1 MATGRDPRG
10 LVIFIDNKLPLANPQ
25 RSVLIFCRLQK
36 RKSDYRMNITNLDQE
51 ELMNKRDLL
60 YLSLR
65 NQHLIKKAK
74 RLDIVSEL
82 CGLQAQ
88 FANNPKYALRIRAS
102 DYDENSCGSGL
113 IKTWTLRGTMHCI
126 RMDELGLYLSAKGV
140 EREWGDSWWGIPK
153 EVKPK
158 WAEFILAKV
167 EDGVNDR
174 ERLKQCCRS
183 AGMNEDL
190 LSRVFHGW
198 GGLIKEMSDRGLIA
212 YDFDTKKRFIIPN
225 APVLIDQSLARAIII
240 GRYFGAYGPASVA
253 DCSAFTGYGAAEV
266 KRIIR
271 QFNIQLM
278 SIMYDG
284 QEYYYTE
291 RPEERARFPA
301 CIFLAGFD
309 QLIMGYKD
317 RSRFMDEKNRHK
329 VITCSGIVHPT
340 IILNG
345 RVQARWKMDKNK
357 LLVTPF
363 NMLSKRSRDMIA
375 SKGAS
380 LFLDR
385 ELEIV
390 FNPTC

>member
-1 MATGRDPRG
+1 
-10 LVIFIDNKLPLANPQ
+10 
-25 RSVLIFCRLQK
+25 
-36 RKSDYRMNITNLDQE
+36 
-51 ELMNKRDLL
+51 MNKRDLL

-88 FANNPKYALRIRAS
+88 FANNPKYALRIRAN
-102 DYDENSCGSGL
+102 DYDENCGGGL

-153 EVKPK
+153 EVKPR
-158 WAEFILAKV
+158 WSEFILTKIK
-167 EDGVNDR
+167 DGVNGR

-183 AGMNEDL
+183 AGMDETL

-198 GGLIKEMSDRGLIA
+198 GGLIKEMSGRGLIA
-212 YDFDTKKRFIIPN
+212 YDFDTKKRFIIPDM
-225 APVLIDQSLARAIII
+225 PVLIDQAMARAIII
-240 GRYFGAYGPASVA
+240 SRYFGAYGPATVA
-253 DCSAFTGYGAAEV
+253 DCSAFTGYGTTEV

-271 QFNIQLM
+271 QFDIQL
-278 SIMYDG
+278 SSAIYDG
-284 QEYYYTE
+284 QSYYYTDL
-291 RPEERARFPA
+291 PQERATVPA

-309 QLIMGYKD
+309 QLVMGYKD
-317 RSRFMDEKNRHK
+317 RSRFMDEKDKRK
-329 VITCSGIVHPT
+329 MITCSGIVHPT

-345 RVQARWKMDKNK
+345 RIQARWNMDKNK
-357 LLVTPF
+357 LIVTPF
-363 NMLSKRSRDMIA
+363 NTLSERSKAMIA

-385 ELEIV
+385 ELEII
-390 FNPTC
+390 FNSIC